1 MFLPCSLFIQ
11 EGFSE
16 VQWEEAKE
24 AVATAKVRF
33 VVLKFGAD
41 SAQMQRTVKIIT
53 DGLALNKFARNI
65 TLFGVPEEMH
75 ASVNLKLCHS
85 ILAVHV

>member
-24 AVATAKVRF
+24 AVATAKVTV

-41 SAQMQRTVKIIT
+41 SAQIQRTVKIIT
-53 DGLALNKFARNI
+53 DGLALNKFVRNI

-75 ASVNLKLCHS
+75 ASVKLKLCHS